1 MVPRHRW
8 RSGPFVTS
16 AFLDLLQ
23 FNSIENDYHSER
35 ASSMPVVHVCKPGL
49 APRHLLPRP
58 MPDSHCLAVEAGA
71 LPVDGAAACLAP
83 FALDTLA
90 AGMPAVVRSVTAPPT
105 APEWAQWLDEIGFF
119 PGERVM
125 VMARGL
131 PGGDPLVVRVGNST
145 FALRRAEAACIAL
158 EPVAR

>member
-1 MVPRHRW
+1 
-8 RSGPFVTS
+8 
-16 AFLDLLQ
+16 
-23 FNSIENDYHSER
+23 
-35 ASSMPVVHVCKPGL
+35 
-49 APRHLLPRP
+49 
-58 MPDSHCLAVEAGA
+58 MPDSPGLAVEAGA
-71 LPVDGAAACLAP
+71 LPRDGAAACLAP
-83 FALDTLA
+83 FTLDTLA
-90 AGMPAVVRSVTAPPT
+90 AGLPAVVRSITAPPT

-145 FALRRAEAACIAL
+145 FALRRAEAACVGL